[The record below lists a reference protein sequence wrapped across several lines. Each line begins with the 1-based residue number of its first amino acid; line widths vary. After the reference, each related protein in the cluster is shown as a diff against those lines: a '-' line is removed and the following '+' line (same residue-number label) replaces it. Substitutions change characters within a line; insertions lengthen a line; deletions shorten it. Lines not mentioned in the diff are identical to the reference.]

1 MHGPQIWFN
10 GANITGTTQTVF
22 VGQPIELTTMPAPQA
37 GQSQSWSGIPLNAIT
52 GGFTVTPSPTCP
64 ITSPFGTPGEPPP
77 AQPGRLLQCTG
88 TVTTLSGSNFLSA
101 STPQFY
107 WILPGTYL
115 VAYHVTLSDGT
126 AQAAYATFVVEGP
139 TNPSFT
145 FQGTP
150 VIVGATKSPANKLS
164 DSVISTIIYPE

>member
-1 MHGPQIWFN
+1 
-10 GANITGTTQTVF
+10 
-22 VGQPIELTTMPAPQA
+22 MPAPQA

-126 AQAAYATFVVEGP
+126 LHRGSGGSTYTRKARATREAPQRGL
-139 TNPSFT
+139 S
-145 FQGTP
+145 QG
-150 VIVGATKSPANKLS
+150 
-164 DSVISTIIYPE
+164 